1 MTNFDGTFDAAFESV
16 VELFKEQGAAHPLG
30 GSSLAIYKD
39 GVQVV
44 NVWQGF
50 AKENQAWQQDTL
62 SDVFSCTKG
71 VISILI
77 AKLIEEKKLNPEEKV
92 ATYWPEF
99 AQGGKQDVKVKT
111 VLQHRA
117 GLSAV
122 RRDLSYEEV
131 IDNHTVIEELAKQ
144 EPLWEPD
151 STHAYH
157 ALTYGH
163 LVSKLIHC
171 VTGLTANQYLQKY
184 VTGPIDA
191 EMYIGTPTSV
201 LPRVATLISDGNFK
215 SQNPEVGTDGYW
227 SEKAIT
233 VGGAL
238 PVDPTQEHGFNDART
253 LGAELAGANGVTN
266 ANGLA
271 KIYSAAVTET
281 NGVRLVSDEGI
292 RNSCQPAA
300 VGENRWHEPGPYAA
314 WGMGFML
321 PTAGF
326 VFPGGA
332 SGIGFGHNGMGG
344 QAGWGSLETRVG
356 FGYTTT
362 YLKNSPETQKNQQ
375 DLVIELNRV
384 IAGK

>member
-1 MTNFDGTFDAAFESV
+1 MSNFGGSFDASFESV
-16 VELFKEQGAAHPLG
+16 VDLFKQQGEAHPLG
-30 GSSLAIYKD
+30 GSSLAVYKD
-39 GVQVV
+39 GQQVV

-50 AKENQAWQQDTL
+50 AKQNQAWQEGTL

-77 AKLIEEKKLNPEEKV
+77 AKLIEEKKLDPEERV

-117 GLSAV
+117 GLSSV

-157 ALTYGH
+157 ALTFGH
-163 LVSKLIHC
+163 LVSKFIHC
-171 VTGLTANQYLQKY
+171 VSGLTANEYLQKH
-184 VTGPIDA
+184 VTSLLGT
-191 EMYIGTPTSV
+191 EMYIGTPSKV

-215 SQNPEVGTDGYW
+215 SLNPQIGTDGYW
-227 SEKAIT
+227 SEKAMT
-233 VGGAL
+233 FGGAL
-238 PVDPTQEHGFNDART
+238 PADPTEERGFNDERT

-281 NGVRLVSDEGI
+281 NGIRLVSDEGI
-292 RNSCQPAA
+292 RACCQPAA
-300 VGENRWHEPGPYAA
+300 IGENRWHEPGPYAT

-326 VFPGGA
+326 DFPGGS
-332 SGIGFGHNGMGG
+332 SGIGFGHNGLGG

-362 YLKNSPETQKNQQ
+362 YLKNSVETQKNQQ
-375 DLVIELNRV
+375 DLVKELNRV
-384 IAGK
+384 IGVK